1 MLEIQNGSQIL
12 PIPSGSAAIYA
23 GSQLLL
29 TGTPRQL
36 QNFELAIQSYD
47 MQILPLATDNQQTLH
62 QFLADPKHGG
72 TAYFCYAMPIDRH
85 SPLCGSTLKKSSYL
99 GNVNCLALGLE
110 RGNYTHLNPDDS
122 FVFQK
127 GDILWIIGTQEM
139 MNQLFIS
146 ETI

>member
-1 MLEIQNGSQIL
+1 
-12 PIPSGSAAIYA
+12 
-23 GSQLLL
+23 
-29 TGTPRQL
+29 
-36 QNFELAIQSYD
+36 

-110 RGNYTHLNPDDS
+110 RGSYTHLNPDAS